1 MGADVSETSGSAD
14 FIAELLD
21 TKRRV
26 EAILTRI
33 LEIDTD
39 QWNLQIGGEDPGP
52 IYVQGI
58 QEDHGCIHIEL
69 VHESDAGRP
78 LGDIEKEF
86 LKFAGWRPPDE
97 DIPNYWM
104 FLEESEWTPATT
116 SSLLVESLDRVY
128 HAFDPRVTDG
138 TVSVMPLEVAGQV
151 MPDDY
156 SAVAVKLPGAGQEW
170 EPVWRAEDFDEEPV
184 GEATRGPAVEPVR
197 LVYPAPGRGEP
208 LAVAPSMPRPTALMV
223 LIGDEGEPT
232 NLLFLTDGDAW
243 TRRDG
248 KWLYWFVDDDS
259 EDPRDRFEG
268 TSPVHVD
275 PPFIDVWDRGGVTAD
290 LVRAHG
296 YTFSMES
303 GPGGDVYVFDGPS
316 VGYPGEAASSPRVT
330 PQVDATQQEP
340 LPPQAG
346 WYADPW
352 QQSRLRWWDGKQWT
366 GHTH

>member
-1 MGADVSETSGSAD
+1 MGADVSGIDDSAKGLAD
-14 FIAELLD
+14 VLQV
-21 TKRRV
+21 KRRV
-26 EAILTRI
+26 SEMLRAILERDPD
-33 LEIDTD
+33 E
-39 QWNLQIGGEDPGP
+39 WNLQIGGDEPGC
-52 IYVQGI
+52 IYVQGV
-58 QEDHGCIHIEL
+58 QEDDGCIHLEL
-69 VHESDAGRP
+69 VHESAAARP
-78 LGDIEKEF
+78 LGDQEREF
-86 LKFAGWRPPDE
+86 LEQTGWQPPDD

-104 FLEESEWTPATT
+104 FLEAGQWTPPTT
-116 SSLLVESLDRVY
+116 ALFLAESLDRVY

-138 TVSVMPLEVAGQV
+138 TVSVMPMDLAVEVMGDDEPIVAIK
-151 MPDDY
+151 MP
-156 SAVAVKLPGAGQEW
+156 GGHEEW

-184 GEATRGPAVEPVR
+184 DEASRGPAVEPVR

-232 NLLFLTDGDAW
+232 NLLFMTDGDTW

-248 KWLYWFVDDDS
+248 KWLYWFIDDDS
-259 EDPRDRFEG
+259 DDPRDRFEG
-268 TSPVHVD
+268 TSLVHVD
-275 PPFIDVWDRGGVTAD
+275 PPFIDVWDRGGVTTD
-290 LVRAHG
+290 LVRAYG

-303 GPGGDVYVFDGPS
+303 GPRGDLYVFDGPS
-316 VGYPGEAASSPRVT
+316 VNYLGDAESSPRVT
-330 PQVDATQQEP
+330 PQADAAQQEP